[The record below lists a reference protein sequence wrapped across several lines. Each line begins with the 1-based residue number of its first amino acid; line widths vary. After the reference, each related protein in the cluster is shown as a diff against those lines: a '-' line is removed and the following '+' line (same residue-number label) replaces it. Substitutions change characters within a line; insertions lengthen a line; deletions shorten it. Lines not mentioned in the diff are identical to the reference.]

1 MSIVKKIDF
10 YGYYFQFDK
19 IYLYIK
25 YIYCRFG
32 YAGEVSPR
40 GIIRTE
46 VRCPE
51 SKKIRRIIDYKDIE
65 DLYQLLVDFL
75 HLLFFK

>member
-1 MSIVKKIDF
+1 MALIFS
-10 YGYYFQFDK
+10 
-19 IYLYIK
+19 LIK
-25 YIYCRFG
+25 YICILNTLLRYRFG

-46 VRCPE
+46 VRCSE

>member
-1 MSIVKKIDF
+1 MALIFSLIR
-10 YGYYFQFDK
+10 
-19 IYLYIK
+19 
-25 YIYCRFG
+25 YIYILNTLLRRFG

-46 VRCPE
+46 VRCSE

>member
-1 MSIVKKIDF
+1 MI
-10 YGYYFQFDK
+10 QN
-19 IYLYIK
+19 
-25 YIYCRFG
+25 RFG
-32 YAGEVSPR
+32 YAGEASPR

-51 SKKIRRIIDYKDIE
+51 SKKIRRIIDHTDVE
-65 DLYQLLVDFL
+65 DLYQLLVEFL